1 MYPSL
6 GVTRWSWTLGGGDGP
21 AWRVMT
27 NTENTTITQSQRGP
41 GHDFAQRLS
50 QRDDS
55 PQSVGVLGV
64 SKCVTVRPQGLSS
77 HLQHLQAGF
86 VFVLMSWCPLE
97 LGRVLAAF
105 CCLPFYKFS
114 RALNE
119 EKRLVDVMHIH
130 VRMVQGLYPLTL
142 AALLIY
148 SNMTGSSLSQ
158 YPIPAHIFSTA
169 VISLW

>member
-1 MYPSL
+1 
-6 GVTRWSWTLGGGDGP
+6 
-21 AWRVMT
+21 MT
-27 NTENTTITQSQRGP
+27 
-41 GHDFAQRLS
+41 
-50 QRDDS
+50 
-55 PQSVGVLGV
+55 V
-64 SKCVTVRPQGLSS
+64 KPQGSSS

-86 VFVLMSWCPLE
+86 VFVLMSCCPLE

-119 EKRLVDVMHIH
+119 EKWLVDMMHIH

-142 AALLIY
+142 ATLLIY

-158 YPIPAHIFSTA
+158 YPIPALLFNTA
-169 VISLW
+169 VIPFWWKECRKILRTEGLLHKELFI